1 MALISTGSISIGGTV
16 TNRSINVE
24 LGRAATANSSLGETD
39 LRTLAGVSSGAIG
52 MGTFRGKSNS
62 FVVTVVAGGS
72 STKAATF
79 KGYDTAQGIGSA
91 SPSTTSGS
99 NFGGTSTI
107 TQLVHRDSAGD
118 TVIAHL
124 PSATDYTWWSSL
136 TISRSG
142 YTSLTFT
149 RANSIDVDGPQYSWT
164 QAYNTIF
171 DSGGTTVW
179 TFS

>member
-1 MALISTGSISIGGTV
+1 MPANGTITFAQLQGEFGGSHPITMGEYSAHRNAGSGNTISMNQYHGT
-16 TNRSINVE
+16 
-24 LGRAATANSSLGETD
+24 
-39 LRTLAGVSSGAIG
+39 
-52 MGTFRGKSNS
+52 SNS
-62 FVVTVVAGGS
+62 FAVSVVAGGS

-79 KGYDTAQGIGSA
+79 KGYDTAQSIGSA

-107 TQLVHRDSAGD
+107 TQLVHRDAAND

-124 PSATDYTWWSSL
+124 PGASNYTWWSTL

-164 QAYNTIF
+164 QAYNSIF